1 MKPLTIKQKTMED
14 REEML
19 YIFNSGEIHTHANV
33 AATHDDVRPVCFG
46 QYMTLFSTL
55 CEITGNLDD
64 I

>member
-33 AATHDDVRPVCFG
+33 THDAVRPVAFNQG
-46 QYMTLFSTL
+46 RMLEAAIL
-55 CEITGNLDD
+55 NITWRLR
-64 I
+64 